1 MSTSEKVHL
10 VYKDY
15 IRSSEAFTEFFF
27 FFFVQKMSAV
37 NKAVSDP
44 DVRQAFIETWHMEI
58 QILNIKSTY

>member
-1 MSTSEKVHL
+1 MRTSEKVHL

-15 IRSSEAFTEFFF
+15 IRSGEAFTEFF

>member
-1 MSTSEKVHL
+1 MRTSEKVHL

-15 IRSSEAFTEFFF
+15 IRSGEAFTEF